1 MRLLITGG
9 LGYLGGRLAQYL
21 EQQSN
26 YDITLGSRNPI
37 DRPLWLTKASIVETK
52 WDSPNEL
59 QKICSGVN
67 TIIHLAGMNAKDCS
81 SDPLA
86 ALEFNTVATARLL
99 KVAFQEGVSRFIYFS
114 TAHVYGSPLKGII
127 NEKTVPESLHPYA
140 TSHRAAEDTV
150 RSAHQRA
157 EIQGIVI
164 RLSNSYGAPAQK
176 DANCWMLLI
185 NDLCRQAVMTKKLVL
200 RSSGL
205 QRHDFVP
212 ITDVCRA
219 CDFLIK
225 LKNIDHNIFN
235 IGGNW
240 APKVLDVAHIIQ
252 ERCMVVLGFKPEII
266 RQAQSSEEHTND
278 LDYRTDLLNN
288 SGFKL
293 ISDKVGEI
301 DQLLLF
307 CNINFAYSN

>member
-9 LGYLGGRLAQYL
+9 LGYLGGRLAQYF
-21 EQQSN
+21 EKQSN
-26 YDITLGSRNPI
+26 YDIVLGSRNPI
-37 DRPLWLTKASIVETK
+37 DRPLWLNKASIVETK
-52 WDSPNEL
+52 WDSTNEL

-67 TIIHLAGMNAKDCS
+67 TIIHLAGMNAQDCF

-99 KVAFQEGVSRFIYFS
+99 KAAVQEGVSRFIYFS

-140 TSHRAAEDTV
+140 TSHRAAEDIV
-150 RSAHQRA
+150 RSANQRS

-200 RSSGL
+200 KSSGL
-205 QRHDFVP
+205 QRRDFVP
-212 ITDVCRA
+212 LTDVCRA
-219 CDFLIK
+219 TDYLIK
-225 LKNIDHNIFN
+225 LKNFDHDIFN

-240 APKVLDVAHIIQ
+240 APTVLEVALIIQ
-252 ERCMVVLGFKPEII
+252 DRSLAILGFRPEII
-266 RQAQSSEEHTND
+266 RNSHSSEERTED
-278 LDYRTDLLNN
+278 LEYRTEHLNN
-288 SGFKL
+288 SGLNL
-293 ISDKVGEI
+293 ISDRLAEI
-301 DQLLLF
+301 DHLLQF
-307 CNINFAYSN
+307 CKTNFA

>member
-9 LGYLGGRLAQYL
+9 LGYLGGRLAQYF
-21 EQQSN
+21 EKQSN
-26 YDITLGSRNPI
+26 YDIVLGSRNPI
-37 DRPLWLTKASIVETK
+37 DRPLWLTKARIVETK
-52 WDSPNEL
+52 WDSTNEL

-67 TIIHLAGMNAKDCS
+67 TIIHLAGMNAQDCF
-81 SDPLA
+81 SDPIA

-99 KVAFQEGVSRFIYFS
+99 KAAIQEGVGRFIYFS

-140 TSHRAAEDTV
+140 TSHRAAEDIV
-150 RSAHQRA
+150 RSAHQRE

-185 NDLCRQAVMTKKLVL
+185 NDLCRQAVLTKKLVL

-205 QRHDFVP
+205 QRRDFVP
-212 ITDVCRA
+212 ISDVCIA
-219 CDFLIK
+219 TDYLIK
-225 LKNIDHNIFN
+225 LKNFDHTIFN
-235 IGGNW
+235 MGGNW
-240 APKVLDVAHIIQ
+240 APTVLEVAFIIQ
-252 ERCMVVLGFKPEII
+252 ERCLAILGFRPEII
-266 RQAQSSEEHTND
+266 RKAQSSEEQTDD
-278 LDYRTDLLNN
+278 LDYRTELLNN

-293 ISDKVGEI
+293 NSDKVGEI

-307 CNINFAYSN
+307 CKINFA